1 MKKNTLF
8 LILIILTPIIAIGQV
23 SFTTQ
28 SVSVSGTDLATV
40 DMNGDNL
47 DDLVGVTTSTI
58 TIYYQ
63 QPDGTFNVSSYSI
76 DADYPPSWSL
86 AAGDYNADGFNDLVW
101 GSSTGA
107 QVLRYDP
114 SATGTGS
121 DYVYKVAAISN
132 SVFTQRTNFVDI
144 DNDGHLDIFVSDD
157 IEPNEYWLND
167 GSNNL
172 TLYEGAD
179 PDGIPEGLGVY
190 PSGGNY
196 GSIWIDFDN
205 DRDNDLFIA
214 KCNAGG
220 SPSARSENEL
230 HQNNGNRSFTEIATT
245 LNLKDEINTW
255 SAAWGDYDNDGDMDC
270 FVGSSV
276 NGIQHKLMR
285 NDGNTF
291 TDVSVS
297 SGVTASQSFYYENVF
312 IDFDNDGW
320 LDIYVNGD
328 ILYNDGDGTFTV
340 DEDVLGG
347 FGGGFGD
354 LDNNGFIDM
363 FRTDIFYNDGNA
375 NNWLKIC
382 TVGTSSN
389 INGIGARIEIVTN
402 LGEVDE
408 MTQIRDVRSGE
419 GFRFMNS
426 LNTHFGIGSET
437 EVDKMTIYWPSGI
450 VDVVFNPT
458 INDIT
463 CVTEGETLSLQ
474 DTFVNDLIL
483 YPNPTKG
490 IINLNTTYGFDE
502 AIYSVFD
509 IGGRRVLN
517 SKFNSNQ
524 IDVSELSAGT
534 YILRIMNNNQ
544 IKTQKFIKQ

>member
-8 LILIILTPIIAIGQV
+8 LLLMMAMPIIVIGQV

-28 SVSVSGTDLATV
+28 SISVAGTDLATV

-47 DDLVGVTTSTI
+47 DDLVGVTSSTI
-58 TIYYQ
+58 TIHYQ
-63 QPDGTFNVSSYSI
+63 QPDGTFSVSSYSI
-76 DADYPPSWSL
+76 DADYSPSWSL

-144 DNDGHLDIFVSDD
+144 DNDGHLDIFVCDD

-196 GSIWIDFDN
+196 GSIWIDIDN

-220 SPSARSENEL
+220 SPSPRSENEL
-230 HQNNGNRSFTEIATT
+230 HQNNGNRSFTEIAST
-245 LNLKDEINTW
+245 LNLKDDINTW

-276 NGIQHKLMR
+276 SGIQHKLMR

-297 SGVTASQSFYYENVF
+297 SGVTSSQAFYHENVF

-340 DEDVLGG
+340 NDPGISD
-347 FGGGFGD
+347 FGGAFGD
-354 LDNNGFIDM
+354 LNDDGFMDLFRTSIYYNNG
-363 FRTDIFYNDGNA
+363 NS
-375 NNWLKIC
+375 NNWIKIC
-382 TVGTSSN
+382 TEGTSSN

-419 GFRFMNS
+419 GFRYMNS
-426 LNTHFGIGSET
+426 LNTHFGIGAET
-437 EVDKMTIYWPSGI
+437 EIDKMTIYWPSGI

-463 CVTEGETLSLQ
+463 CITEGETLSLQ
-474 DTFVNDLIL
+474 DTLVEDLIL

-490 IINLNTTYGFDE
+490 IINLNTTYDLEE

-509 IGGRRVLN
+509 IGGRRILN

-544 IKTQKFIKQ
+544 IKTQKFIKK